1 MLDLSKI
8 KLVGIYPD
16 KRKEETVSSSR
27 KLANFLKKEGCEVYL
42 GDKLEEALAKDEEM
56 QMDFIVTLGG
66 DGTLIRVAS
75 KAAVKQ
81 IPILSVNMGHLGFLT
96 EITFSELYN
105 SLVKISKGDY
115 YLDER
120 SMLYAKILQENEI
133 KKEALALNDIVFYR
147 GSSPFMV
154 YLNVYV
160 NEVFL
165 NTFTADGLI
174 ISTST
179 GSTAYSFSAGG
190 PVLEPSMES
199 LILTPIAPHT
209 FSARSLLFPPKTVI
223 KINNTFLDRPAF
235 ISIDGQDYLPFNT
248 HEVIITNSP
257 HKTKLIRFANN
268 FLEILRKKLKW

>member
-8 KLVGIYPD
+8 KLIGIYPD

-27 KLANFLKKEGCEVYL
+27 KLANFLKKEGCEVCF
-42 GDKLEEALAKDEEM
+42 GDKLEEALDKDEEIKI
-56 QMDFIVTLGG
+56 DFIVTLGG
-66 DGTLIRVAS
+66 DGTLIRIAS

-120 SMLYAKILQENEI
+120 SMLYAKVLLEGEMTQEV
-133 KKEALALNDIVFYR
+133 LALNDIVFYR

-174 ISTST
+174 ISTAT

-190 PVLEPSMES
+190 PVLEPSMET

-235 ISIDGQDYLPFNT
+235 ISIDGQGYIPFNT

-268 FLEILRKKLKW
+268 FFEILRKKLKW